1 MMSLRFRSSQGA
13 LAVARHFGSE
23 TAIPTALSDYHK
35 SLGGK
40 MVPFAGYSL
49 PVLYETEKGGV
60 VNEHL
65 HTRGEGCAGLF
76 DVSHMGQI
84 RWHGSDR
91 VKFLE
96 SILVGDFKALPEGEA
111 KLSLITNPDGGIID
125 DTIVAN
131 AGDTH
136 FMVVNG
142 ACKNADM
149 LHFDDQLKN
158 FDGDVSYEVRKR
170 LIGRSDFY

>member
-65 HTRGEGCAGLF
+65 HTRGEGGAGLF
-76 DVSHMGQI
+76 DVSHMGQ
-84 RWHGSDR
+84 
-91 VKFLE
+91 VQ
-96 SILVGDFKALPEGEA
+96 
-111 KLSLITNPDGGIID
+111 SLAFFVTII
-125 DTIVAN
+125 
-131 AGDTH
+131 
-136 FMVVNG
+136 
-142 ACKNADM
+142 
-149 LHFDDQLKN
+149 
-158 FDGDVSYEVRKR
+158 KR
-170 LIGRSDFY
+170 YRTTS